1 MTNSI
6 STKMKQKSP
15 NTILSFPNMIIR
27 KDKKNLEKLR
37 DDTNSRLKN
46 YFFQKNLRLVIHD
59 NLKENHLGVKIQI
72 EMVTMSSQKI
82 CLILLRVVEFLI
94 MKEICLVKRTACLMI
109 LLFPNQMLKK
119 LLRIFVLVI

>member
-6 STKMKQKSP
+6 FTKMKQKSP

-46 YFFQKNLRLVIHD
+46 YFFQKNLSLVIHD
-59 NLKENHLGVKIQI
+59 NIKENHLGVKIQI

>member
-6 STKMKQKSP
+6 FTKMKQKSP

-59 NLKENHLGVKIQI
+59 NIKENHLGVKIQI

-119 LLRIFVLVI
+119 LLSIFVLVI

>member
-6 STKMKQKSP
+6 VTKMKQKSP

-59 NLKENHLGVKIQI
+59 NIKENHLGVKIQI

>member
-6 STKMKQKSP
+6 FTKMKQKSP

-59 NLKENHLGVKIQI
+59 NIKENHLGVKIQI

>member
-6 STKMKQKSP
+6 FTKMKQKSP

-59 NLKENHLGVKIQI
+59 NIKENHLGVKIQI
-72 EMVTMSSQKI
+72 EMVTMSSQKN

>member
-6 STKMKQKSP
+6 FTKMKQKSP

-59 NLKENHLGVKIQI
+59 NIKENHLGVKIQI

-109 LLFPNQMLKK
+109 LLFPSQMLKK

>member
-109 LLFPNQMLKK
+109 LLFPNPMLKK

>member
-37 DDTNSRLKN
+37 DGTNSRLKN

>member
-6 STKMKQKSP
+6 VTKMKQKSP

-37 DDTNSRLKN
+37 DDTNSRLQN

-59 NLKENHLGVKIQI
+59 NIKENHLGVKIQI

>member
-1 MTNSI
+1 
-6 STKMKQKSP
+6 MKQKSP

-59 NLKENHLGVKIQI
+59 NIKENHLGVKIQI

-94 MKEICLVKRTACLMI
+94 MKEIRLVKIIACLMI
-109 LLFPNQMLKK
+109 LLFHNQM
-119 LLRIFVLVI
+119 

>member
-6 STKMKQKSP
+6 VTKMKQKSP

-46 YFFQKNLRLVIHD
+46 YFFQKSLRLVIHD
-59 NLKENHLGVKIQI
+59 NIKENHLGVKIQI

>member
-82 CLILLRVVEFLI
+82 CLILVRVVEFLI